1 MRVAFVSERT
11 VFHESTEGRERLHRI
26 ATNLDARGHD
36 VTVYCAQWWPDYPE
50 TIEHEGITYRG
61 ITVSDSKAAFL
72 ARIPW
77 TVALDRPDVIH
88 ATPEP
93 PGVVTAAKLAAV
105 PARAPLVVEWFGDE
119 DLPDSRARSYAAR
132 LPDTVV
138 TPSELVRT
146 TVREYGA
153 TGDNTRV
160 IPESID
166 TELIDEVEPDEDADI
181 VYARELDA
189 DANVQTLLL
198 ALAELRQRDWSATI
212 IGDGPR
218 REEIERQA
226 EDLRIDDRITFA
238 GDLDREERISIYR
251 GAHTFVHT
259 AFRENFATE
268 LLWALACG
276 CIGIVEYQAES
287 SAHELIETY
296 RRSFR
301 VTDDEELTEAIRDA
315 AGMERLD
322 RDPDMDRYDH
332 EEVLDRYLDCYRDLR
347 EEQGLF

>member
-11 VFHESTEGRERLHRI
+11 VFHEPTEGRERLHRI

-36 VTVYCAQWWPDYPE
+36 VRVYCAQWWDGYE
-50 TIEHEGITYRG
+50 ERIEHEGITYCG
-61 ITVSDSKAAFL
+61 VTLTPDSAAF
-72 ARIPW
+72 ATRIPW
-77 TVALDRPDVIH
+77 VVALDRPDVIH
-88 ATPEP
+88 AVPEP
-93 PGVVTAAKLAAV
+93 PTAVAAAKLASV
-105 PARAPLVVEWFGDE
+105 PSRAPLVVEWFGDE
-119 DLPDSRARSYAAR
+119 DLGDSRVTSYAAR
-132 LPDTVV
+132 APDAVI

-146 TVREYGA
+146 TVRELGA
-153 TGDNTRV
+153 TGENTRV
-160 IPESID
+160 VPESID
-166 TELIDEVEPDEDADI
+166 ASLIDDTEPVDDADI

-198 ALAELRQRDWSATI
+198 ALAELRGRDWSATI
-212 IGDGPR
+212 VGDGPR
-218 REEIERQA
+218 RAAAEEQA
-226 EDLRIDDRITFA
+226 EDLRIDDRVTFA
-238 GDLDREERISIYR
+238 GNLDREERVALYR

-276 CIGIVEYQAES
+276 CIGIVEYQADS

-301 VTDDEELTEAIRDA
+301 VTDDEELTAAIQEA

-322 RDPDMDRYDH
+322 RDPAMDRFDH
-332 EEVLDRYLDCYRDLR
+332 EEVLERYLECYRDLR
-347 EEQGLF
+347 EAQGLF

>member
-11 VFHESTEGRERLHRI
+11 VFHEPTEGRERLHRI
-26 ATNLDARGHD
+26 ATNLEARGHD
-36 VTVYCAQWWPDYPE
+36 VTVYCAQWWSSYAE
-50 TIEHEGITYRG
+50 SIEHEGITYRG
-61 ITVSDSKAAFL
+61 ITVSDSTAAFL

-77 TVALDRPDVIH
+77 VVALDRPDVIH

-93 PGVVTAAKLAAV
+93 PAVVTAAKLAAV

-119 DLPDSRARSYAAR
+119 ALSDSRATSYAAR
-132 LPDTVV
+132 LPDSVIA
-138 TPSELVRT
+138 PSELVRT
-146 TVREYGA
+146 TVREHGA
-153 TGDNTRV
+153 TADNTRV
-160 IPESID
+160 VPESID
-166 TELIDEVEPDEDADI
+166 VSLIDETEPDESADI

-198 ALAELRQRDWSATI
+198 ALAELRRRDWSATI
-212 IGDGPR
+212 IGDGPK
-218 REEIERQA
+218 REAVEEQA
-226 EDLRIDDRITFA
+226 ADLRIDDRITFA
-238 GDLDREERISIYR
+238 GDLDRAERIATYR

-276 CIGIVEYQAES
+276 CIGIVEYQADS

-296 RRSFR
+296 PRSFR
-301 VTDDEELTEAIRDA
+301 VTDDEELTAAIEEA

-322 RDPDMDRYDH
+322 RDPEMNRYDH
-332 EEVLDRYLDCYRDLR
+332 EQVLDQYLDCYEELR
-347 EEQGLF
+347 ERRGLF

>member
-1 MRVAFVSERT
+1 MRVAIVSERT
-11 VFHESTEGRERLHRI
+11 VFHEFTDGRERLHRI

-36 VTVYCAQWWPDYPE
+36 VIVYCAQWWPDYPE

-61 ITVSDSKAAFL
+61 VTVSESKAAFL
-72 ARIPW
+72 TRIPW
-77 TVALDRPDVIH
+77 VVALDRPDVIH

-93 PGVVTAAKLAAV
+93 PAVVAAAKFAAV

-119 DLPDSRARSYAAR
+119 SLPDSRVTRYAAKM
-132 LPDTVV
+132 PDTVV

-146 TVREYGA
+146 HVREHGA
-153 TGDNTRV
+153 TSENTRV

-166 TELIDEVEPDEDADI
+166 ASLIDGVEPDEDADI
-181 VYARELDA
+181 VYARGLDA

-198 ALAELRQRDWSATI
+198 ALAELRRRDWSATI

-218 REEIERQA
+218 REAVESA
-226 EDLRIDDRITFA
+226 AADLRIDDRITFA
-238 GDLDREERISIYR
+238 GDLDRAERLSIYR

-296 RRSFR
+296 PRSFR
-301 VTDDEELTEAIRDA
+301 VTDDEELTEAIREA

-322 RDPDMDRYDH
+322 RDPSLDRYDH
-332 EEVLDRYLDCYRDLR
+332 EDVLDRYLDCYRDLR